1 MDETATTGSASGSC
15 PGGGIVST
23 AIRVLTEPK
32 RFFAS
37 MPRDGGFEEP
47 AVFALVMLVAA
58 AVIHGLWALL
68 TLAFGAFLAA
78 LVLTP
83 LFGAIGLLIGA
94 AILYFLSRALGGD
107 ARFESSF
114 RIAAFTAVLAPI
126 SAVASIVPLLTV
138 LVSAYGVYLVIIAL
152 VTVDRV
158 PEGRAWTVVG
168 GLGVLLLIASL
179 AAALVGRRAA
189 VGLERWGERLEQS
202 AERPAG

>member
-1 MDETATTGSASGSC
+1 MDETATTGSAPGAW

-47 AVFALVMLVAA
+47 AVFALVMLIAS
-58 AVIHGLWALL
+58 AVIHGLWVLL
-68 TLAFGAFLAA
+68 TLAFGAFLTV
-78 LVLTP
+78 LVLTA
-83 LFGAIGLLIGA
+83 LFGAIGLVIGA
-94 AILYFLSRALGGD
+94 GILYFLSRALGGD
-107 ARFESSF
+107 AQFESSF
-114 RIAAFTAVLAPI
+114 RIAAFATVLTPV

-158 PEGRAWTVVG
+158 PEGRAWAVVG
-168 GLGVLLLIASL
+168 GLGVLLLIASMAAVFVGGR
-179 AAALVGRRAA
+179 AAA
-189 VGLERWGERLEQS
+189 GLERWGGRLEQT
-202 AERPAG
+202 PAD